1 MWCITCIV
9 NPVLN
14 MKSCSSRSLRS
25 AQCSDTCKSP
35 QQLENAVAAGG
46 AHVLMLKSRK
56 GDKVCF
62 RVLSLGEPGLCGRGR
77 SMLLAKSMLAEQA
90 AATGAQP
97 LSPQHIASAVWATQG
112 QHRGGTRSKCGRQ
125 ATYGSRRV
133 SIKEPG

>member
-1 MWCITCIV
+1 ME
-9 NPVLN
+9 
-14 MKSCSSRSLRS
+14 SCSSRTTSS
-25 AQCSDTCKSP
+25 VSGTCKSP

-46 AHVLMLKSRK
+46 AHVLVLKSRK
-56 GDKVCF
+56 GGKVWF

-77 SMLLAKSMLAEQA
+77 SMLHAKSMLAEQA

-97 LSPQHIASAVWATQG
+97 LSPEHTASAVRAVQG